1 MGQCDSNRIWYE
13 IYISADL
20 AAKLLSLIGL
30 LESKRIS
37 TASKF
42 NIILNNRLYDIVLSI
57 YTFLEYVYK
66 SNIIIYK

>member
-13 IYISADL
+13 IYISAYL

-37 TASKF
+37 RASKF
-42 NIILNNRLYDIVLSI
+42 NIILNNRLYDIILSI
-57 YTFLEYVYK
+57 YTFLEYAYK